1 MAHRGYRWSALLS
14 VFAAISLLGPRPG
27 AARTAPSDPP
37 ISPLTLSQ
45 VVDKLVEKNA
55 ARAVALERY
64 TNRRLYVLDYKG
76 FPTGLHAEMVV
87 DMDFSAPATKRF
99 TVVSETGSKYLMN
112 LIFKR
117 LMESEQ
123 EAQSNENRDRVILT
137 TQNYIFKSMEYQP
150 AADGCSYIL
159 TLEPKTSSKFLFRG
173 RVWVDSKDFAVCRIE
188 AEPAKN
194 PSFWIKKT
202 EIHHSYSKFGDFW
215 LPAENQ
221 SVSTMRFAGRAT
233 LTIEY
238 QKYEIVAARTLGGP
252 VSGVGSSNT
261 PDSRH

>member
-1 MAHRGYRWSALLS
+1 MALRGYRWIVLS
-14 VFAAISLLGPRPG
+14 CVCAAISLFVSQLG
-27 AARTAPSDPP
+27 AAGPATSDPP
-37 ISPLTLSQ
+37 VSPLTLSQ
-45 VVDKLVEKNA
+45 VVDRLVEKNA

-87 DMDFSAPATKRF
+87 DMDFNAPATKRF
-99 TVVSETGSKYLMN
+99 TIVSEKGSKYLMN
-112 LIFKR
+112 LIFKK

-123 EAQSNENRDRVILT
+123 EAQSNENRDHVILS
-137 TQNYIFKSMEYQP
+137 TQNYEFASMEYQP
-150 AADGCSYIL
+150 AADNCSYVL
-159 TLEPKTSSKFLFRG
+159 TVQPKSSSKFLFRG
-173 RVWVDSKDFAVCRIE
+173 RVWVDAKDFAVCRIE

-202 EIHHSYSKFGDFW
+202 EIHHSYSKVGDFW
-215 LPAENQ
+215 LPAQNE

-233 LTIEY
+233 LTIQY
-238 QKYEIVAARTLGGP
+238 QKYEIVAARTVGQP
-252 VSGVGSSNT
+252 ASGAGSTNT